1 MSNKWGKFFFIL
13 WLVLLLLGLI
23 FSGALFQI
31 HW

>member
-13 WLVLLLLGLI
+13 WLILLLLGLI